1 MSSKSDPRVKKVS
14 KRIKHMITFL
24 DEMETMFF
32 DIDKFYDGFR
42 DNANQ
47 MDVAIGDK
55 CTLHELYPHWNGPK
69 LITLDKIEKMNKNYM
84 DFIKK
89 HKNLSFLELSDG
101 LIGLIEEEKD
111 KWDMVEYEPE
121 LLWKNC
127 LVGNT
132 YQESLLFD
140 IRIPHDLLV
149 RINNKLELIEK
160 TKNAKKRLSVSKAL
174 HERLGKDS
182 PLKNIIETSLYE
194 DFTKGSMHKGRM
206 LKNRMQKGR
215 IKKGKKTT
223 NKDRKIKGIE
233 GKDFKIF
240 KITDKPSSCR
250 RQAEEQSC
258 HGKYCNS
265 CCNGKNCK
273 GQHCKS
279 KQCKSKQC
287 KGQQCKKTKRKY
299 KPVEIEGSSCVKK
312 QCYESVVKFIDL

>member
-1 MSSKSDPRVKKVS
+1 MSSKSNPRVKKVS

-32 DIDKFYDGFR
+32 IIDKFYDQ
-42 DNANQ
+42 Q
-47 MDVAIGDK
+47 MGVAIGDK

-89 HKNLSFLELSDG
+89 YEKNLSFLELSDG
-101 LIGLIEEEKD
+101 LLGLIEEEKD

-174 HERLGKDS
+174 QSRLGKDS
-182 PLKNIIETSLYE
+182 PLQNIIETRLYE
-194 DFTKGSMHKGRM
+194 DFTKGSMRKRTKRKKHKRKKHKGI
-206 LKNRMQKGR
+206 N
-215 IKKGKKTT
+215 
-223 NKDRKIKGIE
+223 GI
-233 GKDFKIF
+233 DFKIF
-240 KITDKPSSCR
+240 NIDPNKPSTCR
-250 RQAEEQSC
+250 PRIEKVS
-258 HGKYCNS
+258 K
-265 CCNGKNCK
+265 
-273 GQHCKS
+273 CKS
-279 KQCKSKQC
+279 RRMKLPRKSKCKSQRGQFMINPKKKKC
-287 KGQQCKKTKRKY
+287 K
-299 KPVEIEGSSCVKK
+299 
-312 QCYESVVKFIDL
+312 ESFVHFINL

>member
-1 MSSKSDPRVKKVS
+1 MSSKSNPRVKKVS

-69 LITLDKIEKMNKNYM
+69 LITLNKIEKMNKNYM

-174 HERLGKDS
+174 QSRLGKDS
-182 PLKNIIETSLYE
+182 PLQNIIETSLYE
-194 DFTKGSMHKGRM
+194 DFTKGSMRKRTKRKKNKGR
-206 LKNRMQKGR
+206 N
-215 IKKGKKTT
+215 
-223 NKDRKIKGIE
+223 GI
-233 GKDFKIF
+233 DFKIF
-240 KITDKPSSCR
+240 HIDPNKPST
-250 RQAEEQSC
+250 
-258 HGKYCNS
+258 
-265 CCNGKNCK
+265 
-273 GQHCKS
+273 CKS
-279 KQCKSKQC
+279 QVNKR
-287 KGQQCKKTKRKY
+287 KGTCKKGCRT
-299 KPVEIEGSSCVKK
+299 PIKK
-312 QCYESVVKFIDL
+312 GCNESIVHFLNL

>member
-1 MSSKSDPRVKKVS
+1 MSSKSNPRVKKVS

-47 MDVAIGDK
+47 NGEGIDET

-69 LITLDKIEKMNKNYM
+69 LIPLDKIKKMNKNYM

-89 HKNLSFLELSDG
+89 YEKNLSFLELSDG
-101 LIGLIEEEKD
+101 LLGLIEEEKD

-140 IRIPHDLLV
+140 IHIAHDLLV

-174 HERLGKDS
+174 QSRLGKDS
-182 PLKNIIETSLYE
+182 PLKNIIETGLYE
-194 DFTKGSMHKGRM
+194 NFTKGSMRKRTKRKKHKGR
-206 LKNRMQKGR
+206 N
-215 IKKGKKTT
+215 
-223 NKDRKIKGIE
+223 GI
-233 GKDFKIF
+233 DFKIF
-240 KITDKPSSCR
+240 NIDPNKPSTCR
-250 RQAEEQSC
+250 PRIEKVS
-258 HGKYCNS
+258 K
-265 CCNGKNCK
+265 
-273 GQHCKS
+273 CKS
-279 KQCKSKQC
+279 HRMKLPRRSKCKSHRMRLPRRSKC
-287 KGQQCKKTKRKY
+287 KSHRGKFMINPMLKHMKIPKK
-299 KPVEIEGSSCVKK
+299 KK
-312 QCYESVVKFIDL
+312 CNESIVHFLNL